1 MSSLSRSSTGSTRLR
16 LKTITGLL
24 IKPLATSTATSS
36 RIMARKSNSGISL
49 AGRKNF
55 RPSGKSIALP
65 VDHFGGAPAML
76 QERLFMSLSNRLVY
90 RRAVDL
96 IDLEVGAQSNN
107 HQQS

>member
-1 MSSLSRSSTGSTRLR
+1 
-16 LKTITGLL
+16 
-24 IKPLATSTATSS
+24 
-36 RIMARKSNSGISL
+36 
-49 AGRKNF
+49 
-55 RPSGKSIALP
+55 
-65 VDHFGGAPAML
+65 ML